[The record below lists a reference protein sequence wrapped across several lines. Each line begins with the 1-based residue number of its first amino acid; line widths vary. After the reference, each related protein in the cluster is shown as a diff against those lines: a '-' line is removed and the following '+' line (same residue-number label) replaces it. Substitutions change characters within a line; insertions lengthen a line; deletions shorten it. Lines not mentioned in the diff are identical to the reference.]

1 MIDKIK
7 DIFSNRWVKFS
18 LWGVIYV
25 LWFVVWSQ
33 SWIALLGLIV
43 IYDIFISGYMERYLW
58 SPNRELCDRFPT
70 YKSIYGWLSAVVFA
84 LVAAAILQTY
94 IFQLYMIPTSSME
107 KSLLVG
113 DRLWVSKL
121 SYGPKMPNTP
131 LSMPLTLHTMP
142 FTNDKKSYSEAIN
155 WGYNRLWGPR
165 KVERGDIIVFNFP
178 AGDTVLVE
186 RQNVT
191 YYDILRS
198 YQTTHGEAIGRQK
211 LEKDYTI
218 ISRPV
223 DKRENYVKRA
233 VAVAGDTIEIRQ
245 SKLYVNSQPEK
256 EIPQSQLLYVVQ
268 TTSPIATS
276 VFEQLNITE
285 VSNYGTLYQMPLT
298 AQGAE
303 YIASLPNVVEVEQY
317 ISSAP
322 SEDIFPNDSR
332 FKWSV
337 DNMGKVWIPQKGVSI
352 ELNIENL
359 PLYRRIIEVYE
370 GHTLEVVGEDIY
382 IDSELSNSYTFEM
395 DYYWAMG
402 DNRHNSADS
411 RFWGFVPEDHI
422 VGRPMFIWFSL
433 DVAKPFPSNIRW
445 NRIFKGAN

>member
-1 MIDKIK
+1 ML
-7 DIFSNRWVKFS
+7 NRAKELYANKWVKFC
-18 LWGVIYV
+18 LYGVIYL

-33 SWIALLGLIV
+33 SWLALLGLVV
-43 IYDIFISGYMERYLW
+43 IYDIFISRYMESYLW
-58 SPNRELCDRFPT
+58 VPNRKLCDIYPT
-70 YKSIYGWLSAVVFA
+70 YKSIYGWISAAIFA

-131 LSMPLTLHTMP
+131 LSMPLALHTMP
-142 FTNDKKSYSEAIN
+142 FTTDKKSYSEAIK
-155 WGYNRLWGPR
+155 WDYKRLWGPR
-165 KVERGDIIVFNFP
+165 KLERGDIVVFNFP

-191 YYDILRS
+191 YYDVLRS
-198 YQTTHGEAIGRQK
+198 YQSNYGEQQGRK
-211 LEKDYTI
+211 RLEEDYTI

-233 VAVAGDTIEIRQ
+233 VAIAGDTIEIRD
-245 SKLYVNSQPEK
+245 SRLYVNGEAESSIEGLQYFY
-256 EIPQSQLLYVVQ
+256 IIQ

-276 VFEQLNITE
+276 ILEELNVTE
-285 VSNYGTLYQMPLT
+285 ASSYGTLYQMPLT
-298 AQGAE
+298 AEGVKVISA
-303 YIASLPNVVEVEQY
+303 LPNVIDVEQH
-317 ISSAP
+317 ISNNS
-322 SEDIFPNDSR
+322 SLDIFPNDSLYD
-332 FKWSV
+332 WSI
-337 DNMGKVWIPQKGVSI
+337 DNMGKIWIPQKGVTI
-352 ELNIENL
+352 ELTTENL

-370 GHTLEVVGEDIY
+370 GHSLELSGEDIF
-382 IDSELSNSYTFEM
+382 IDSQRATEYTFEM
-395 DYYWAMG
+395 DYYWTMG

-422 VGRPMFIWFSL
+422 VGKPMFIWFSL
-433 DVAKPFPSNIRW
+433 DVAKGLPSNIRW
-445 NRIFKGAN
+445 DRVFKGIK